1 MTLAPDDPPLAEDP
15 AVESAPALPPLRN
28 RRSRTWRIF
37 KILLL
42 LFAVYLAWEAVTW
55 PRVSRLAEERP
66 KSTAFIDRYRR
77 GPWLGL
83 GPDREVEWKWVSYSK
98 ISSNLK
104 RAVLVSEDIRFFG
117 HEGFDSVELRA
128 ALEDAWEDKELPR
141 GASTLTQQTAKNLWL
156 TPSYNPL
163 RKVKEA
169 ILTWQLE
176 KSLKKRR
183 ILEIYLNVAEFGPG
197 IYGAEAAARHYF
209 GKSVASLSERQAA
222 ELAASLPR
230 PSSWHPG
237 VKSKG
242 YQRKVRSIQRRM
254 SKARWLRKQI

>member
-1 MTLAPDDPPLAEDP
+1 MIEPYATEPIIAPPPE
-15 AVESAPALPPLRN
+15 EAP
-28 RRSRTWRIF
+28 RRSRRRT
-37 KILLL
+37 ILYVLL
-42 LFAVYLAWEAVTW
+42 ALFFLYLVWEAITW
-55 PRVSRLAEERP
+55 PDVAALAKERP
-66 KSTAFIDRYRR
+66 ETTAFIERYRR

-83 GPDREVEWKWVSYSK
+83 GPDRKVEWKWVSYSR

-117 HEGFDSVELRA
+117 HEGFDEKEIRA
-128 ALEDAWEDKELPR
+128 ALEGAWEDKELPR
-141 GASTLTQQTAKNLWL
+141 GASTLTQQVSKNLWL

-176 KSLKKRR
+176 RELTKRR

-209 GKSVASLSERQAA
+209 GKSAASLSERQAA

-230 PSSWHPG
+230 PRSWHPG
-237 VKSKG
+237 VTSKG
-242 YQRKVRSIQRRM
+242 YQRKIRSIQRRM
-254 SKARWLRKQI
+254 AKARWLRRSL